1 MVMKRLFFLACL
13 LLSVTM
19 YGQKIPQKSPYQFTT
34 LKIQDVEVRKDTVSI
49 RTEVGLTSEEVFD
62 FVNANQGRLEGI
74 GQVEV
79 INKKGKLRDY
89 YAVNIRTRKAPEV
102 PKLPFQG
109 SFYIGY
115 NTNQYKFRFN
125 YAKSFGISG
134 IVAADFT
141 RPEDSTTLRI
151 APAFTSDFIPFLLPK
166 VRGSIDVGP
175 MFGSQIRFGTVMVR
189 TTVERDITSH
199 WSFGF
204 NYMLVAS
211 RKRLSEWG
219 AGISYHF

>member
-1 MVMKRLFFLACL
+1 MKRLFFAANL
-13 LLSVTM
+13 LLYSLVFA
-19 YGQKIPQKSPYQFTT
+19 QKIPKKPTYQITS
-34 LKIQDVEVRKDTVSI
+34 LKIQEVDVRKDTLSI
-49 RTEVGLTSEEVFD
+49 LTLSGLKADEVFT
-62 FVNANQGRLEGI
+62 FVKANQGRLEGI

-79 INKKGKLRDY
+79 INKKDKLRDY
-89 YAVNIRTRKAPEV
+89 YAVNIWTRKVSGV

-125 YAKSFGISG
+125 YAKHFGISG
-134 IVAADFT
+134 IVAADFM

-151 APAFTSDFIPFLLPK
+151 APAFTSDFNPFLLPNI
-166 VRGSIDVGP
+166 RGSIDVGP
-175 MFGSQIRFGTVMVR
+175 MFGSQIRFATLMVR
-189 TTVERDITSH
+189 TTVERNLNDKL
-199 WSFGF
+199 SFGF
-204 NYMLVAS
+204 SYMLIAS

>member
-1 MVMKRLFFLACL
+1 MKQLICLASL
-13 LLSVTM
+13 LLSLTVL
-19 YGQKIPQKSPYQFTT
+19 GQKVPQKSPFQYTT
-34 LKIQDVEVRKDTVSI
+34 LKIQEVAVRRDTVSI
-49 RTEVGLTSEEVFD
+49 RTLEGLTTDEVFA

-79 INKKGKLRDY
+79 INKNGKMRDY
-89 YAVNIRTRKAPEV
+89 YAVNIRTRKAPEM

-125 YAKSFGISG
+125 YAKSFGISA
-134 IVAADFT
+134 IVSADFT

-151 APAFTSDFIPFLLPK
+151 APAFTSDFVPFLLPH

-175 MFGSQIRFGTVMVR
+175 MVGSQIRFGTIMVR
-189 TTVERDITSH
+189 TTVERDITNH

>member
-1 MVMKRLFFLACL
+1 MKRFFFLAIL
-13 LLSVTM
+13 LVSVAVF
-19 YGQKIPQKSPYQFTT
+19 GQKIPQKSPYQFTS
-34 LKIQDVEVRKDTVSI
+34 LKIQEVGVRKDTVSI
-49 RTEVGLTSEEVFD
+49 TTTGGLTTEEVFE

-125 YAKSFGISG
+125 YAKNFGISA
-134 IVAADFT
+134 IIAADFT
-141 RPEDSTTLRI
+141 RPEDSTSLRI
-151 APAFTSDFIPFLLPK
+151 APAFTTDFTPFLMPHF
-166 VRGSIDVGP
+166 RGSIDLGP
-175 MFGSQIRFGTVMVR
+175 MVGSQIRFGTIMVR
-189 TTVERDITSH
+189 TTVERDISSH

>member
-1 MVMKRLFFLACL
+1 MKRLICLASL
-13 LLSVTM
+13 LLSLSVF
-19 YGQKIPQKSPYQFTT
+19 GQKVPLKSPYQYTT
-34 LKIQDVEVRKDTVSI
+34 LKIQEVAVRKDTVSI
-49 RTEVGLTSEEVFD
+49 LTLEGLTADEVFA

-74 GQVEV
+74 EQVEV

-102 PKLPFQG
+102 PRLPFQG

-125 YAKSFGISG
+125 YAKSFGISA

-151 APAFTSDFIPFLLPK
+151 APAFTSDFIPFLLPN

-175 MFGSQIRFGTVMVR
+175 MVGSQIRFGTIMVR
-189 TTVERDITSH
+189 TTVERDITNH

>member
-1 MVMKRLFFLACL
+1 MKQLICLASL
-13 LLSVTM
+13 LLSLTVL
-19 YGQKIPQKSPYQFTT
+19 GQKVPQKSPYHYST
-34 LKIQDVEVRKDTVSI
+34 LKIQEVAVRRDTVSI
-49 RTEVGLTSEEVFD
+49 LTLEGLTADEVFA

-74 GQVEV
+74 EQVEV

-102 PKLPFQG
+102 PRLPFQG

-125 YAKSFGISG
+125 YAKSFGISA

-151 APAFTSDFIPFLLPK
+151 APAFTSDFIPFLLPN

-175 MFGSQIRFGTVMVR
+175 MVGSQIRFGTIMVR
-189 TTVERDITSH
+189 TTVERDITNH

>member
-1 MVMKRLFFLACL
+1 MKQLICLASL
-13 LLSVTM
+13 LLSLTVL
-19 YGQKIPQKSPYQFTT
+19 GQKVPQKSPYHYTT
-34 LKIQDVEVRKDTVSI
+34 LKIQEVAVRRDTVSI
-49 RTEVGLTSEEVFD
+49 LTLEGLTADEVFA

-74 GQVEV
+74 EQVEV

-102 PKLPFQG
+102 PRLPFQG

-125 YAKSFGISG
+125 YAKSFGISA

-151 APAFTSDFIPFLLPK
+151 APAFTSDFIPFLLPN

-175 MFGSQIRFGTVMVR
+175 MVGSQIRFGTIMVR
-189 TTVERDITSH
+189 TTVERDITNH

>member
-1 MVMKRLFFLACL
+1 MKRFFFLAGL
-13 LLSVTM
+13 VLSFCVW
-19 YGQKIPQKSPYQFTT
+19 GQRVPPKSPFQFTS
-34 LKIQDVEVRKDTVSI
+34 LKIQEVQSRKDTVSI
-49 RTEVGLTSEEVFD
+49 LTEAGLTKDEVFD
-62 FVNANQGRLEGI
+62 FVNANHSRLGGI

-79 INKKGKLRDY
+79 VNKKGKLRDY

-125 YAKSFGISG
+125 YAKSFGVSA

-141 RPEDSTTLRI
+141 RPEDSTSLRI
-151 APAFTSDFIPFLLPK
+151 SPAFTSDFIPFLLPNF
-166 VRGSIDVGP
+166 RGSIDLGP
-175 MFGSQIRFGTVMVR
+175 MFGSQIRFGTIMVR
-189 TTVERDITSH
+189 TTVERDISSH

>member
-1 MVMKRLFFLACL
+1 MKRLIFVASL
-13 LLSVTM
+13 LLSTIVH
-19 YGQKIPQKSPYQFTT
+19 GQKIPQKSPYQFTS
-34 LKIQDVEVRKDTVSI
+34 LKIQEVEVRKDTVSI
-49 RTEVGLTSEEVFD
+49 STAEGLTTDEVFD

-89 YAVNIRTRKAPEV
+89 YAVNIRTRKTPEV

-125 YAKSFGISG
+125 YAKSFGISA

-151 APAFTSDFIPFLLPK
+151 SPAFTSDFIPFLLPN
-166 VRGSIDVGP
+166 VRGSIDIGP
-175 MFGSQIRFGTVMVR
+175 MFGSQIRFGTIMVR
-189 TTVERDITSH
+189 TTVERDISSH

>member
-1 MVMKRLFFLACL
+1 MKRLFFLASL
-13 LLSVTM
+13 LFAVTV
-19 YGQKIPQKSPYQFTT
+19 YGQKTSQKSPYQYTT
-34 LKIQDVEVRKDTVSI
+34 LKIQEIAVRKDTVSI
-49 RTEVGLTSEEVFD
+49 LTLEGLTADEVFA

-74 GQVEV
+74 EQVEV

-102 PKLPFQG
+102 PRLPFQG

-125 YAKSFGISG
+125 YAKSFGISA

-151 APAFTSDFIPFLLPK
+151 APAFTSDFIPFLLPN

-175 MFGSQIRFGTVMVR
+175 MVGSQIRFGTIMVR
-189 TTVERDITSH
+189 TTVERDITNH

>member
-1 MVMKRLFFLACL
+1 MKRLIFVASL
-13 LLSVTM
+13 LLSTLVH
-19 YGQKIPQKSPYQFTT
+19 GQKIPQKSSYKYTS
-34 LKIQDVEVRKDTVSI
+34 LKIQEVDVRKDTLSI
-49 RTEVGLTSEEVFD
+49 RTDEGLRTEEVFE
-62 FVNANQGRLEGI
+62 FVNANQGSLEGI
-74 GQVEV
+74 NQVE
-79 INKKGKLRDY
+79 IMNKKGKLKDY
-89 YAVNIRTRKAPEV
+89 YAVNIRTRKAPET

-125 YAKSFGISG
+125 YASTFGISA

-151 APAFTSDFIPFLLPK
+151 APAFTSDFIPFLLPN
-166 VRGSIDVGP
+166 VRGSIDLGP
-175 MFGSQIRFGTVMVR
+175 MFGSQIRFGTIMVR
-189 TTVERDITSH
+189 TTIERDISSH

>member
-1 MVMKRLFFLACL
+1 MKRLFFLASLCFA
-13 LLSVTM
+13 VTV
-19 YGQKIPQKSPYQFTT
+19 YGQNLPQKSPYQYTT
-34 LKIQDVEVRKDTVSI
+34 LKIQEVAVRKDTISI
-49 RTEVGLTSEEVFD
+49 LTLEGLTSDEVFA

-79 INKKGKLRDY
+79 INKNGKMRDY
-89 YAVNIRTRKAPEV
+89 YAVNIRTRKAPEM

-125 YAKSFGISG
+125 YAKSFGISA

-175 MFGSQIRFGTVMVR
+175 MVGSQIRFGTIMVR
-189 TTVERDITSH
+189 TTIERDISNH

-204 NYMLVAS
+204 NYMLIAS

>member
-1 MVMKRLFFLACL
+1 MKRFFFLAGL
-13 LLSVTM
+13 LVSVAVF
-19 YGQKIPQKSPYQFTT
+19 GQKIPQKSPYQYTS
-34 LKIQDVEVRKDTVSI
+34 LKIQEVGLRKDTVSI
-49 RTEVGLTSEEVFD
+49 STAEGLTTEEVFE

-89 YAVNIRTRKAPEV
+89 YAVNIRTRKTPEV
-102 PKLPFQG
+102 PKLPFQS

-125 YAKSFGISG
+125 YAKNFGISA
-134 IVAADFT
+134 IIAADFT
-141 RPEDSTTLRI
+141 RPEDNTSLRV
-151 APAFTSDFIPFLLPK
+151 APAFTSDFTPFLMPNF
-166 VRGSIDVGP
+166 RGSIDLGP
-175 MFGSQIRFGTVMVR
+175 MVGSQIRFGTIMLR
-189 TTVERDITSH
+189 TTVERDISNH